1 MGLLSFRN
9 KKKQEGAHAEPAFK
23 SRQDDAP
30 PAARGRGKE
39 RKERAE
45 RKDHGNEP
53 ADSVLPEKKRARRRL
68 LGAVALVVAV
78 VIGLPMV
85 LDSEPKPLADDIA
98 IRIPSKDK
106 AGTTTEYESVPV
118 PVKAPASA
126 PAARAPVAASLASS
140 LDPKEDIVET
150 AKSAQHAQPADAK
163 VDSKT
168 PSPVKPAAA
177 APAENLTP
185 ASDEPKPVDSKQVEP
200 KPPAPAPNKPVAN
213 ALPAVDNS
221 AQAKQEAA
229 AEARKAEAKKAEAR
243 KAELKKAELKK
254 AEAKAEAKAKADA
267 KAAELKAAA
276 LKQANEIKAAALK
289 QANEAKVEK
298 VVVQVAALATTEKIN
313 EVLAKL
319 KSAGIQSY
327 SQKVMTDAGERTRIR
342 IITPSKV
349 DAEKMRARLA
359 SIGLGGA
366 AVVPAN

>member
-1 MGLLSFRN
+1 MGLLSFLN
-9 KKKQEGAHAEPAFK
+9 KKKQDSAHVEPAYK

-30 PAARGRGKE
+30 AAARGRGKE

-53 ADSVLPEKKRARRRL
+53 ADPVLPEKKRARRRL

-106 AGTTTEYESVPV
+106 AGSTTDSEPPPA
-118 PVKAPASA
+118 PVKAPAQVA
-126 PAARAPVAASLASS
+126 VPPKAASLASS
-140 LDPKEDIVET
+140 LDPKEDIMESP
-150 AKSAQHAQPADAK
+150 KPAQHAPQAIAK
-163 VDSKT
+163 ADSKT
-168 PSPVKPAAA
+168 PSALKPAVAA
-177 APAENLTP
+177 LAENLSP
-185 ASDEPKPVDSKQVEP
+185 AADEQKPAEVKQAEPKL
-200 KPPAPAPNKPVAN
+200 PAVAPNKPVVN
-213 ALPAVDNS
+213 ASPVVDNS
-221 AQAKQEAA
+221 AQARQEAA
-229 AEARKAEAKKAEAR
+229 AEARRLEAKKAEAR
-243 KAELKKAELKK
+243 KAEQKKAELKK

-267 KAAELKAAA
+267 KAAEARAAA
-276 LKQANEIKAAALK
+276 LKQANEIKATALK

-342 IITPSKV
+342 IITPSKA
-349 DAEKMRARLA
+349 DAEKMRTKLA
-359 SIGLGGA
+359 SIGLAGA
-366 AVVPAN
+366 AVVPAH